1 LIILL
6 AILTGIYATYW
17 RKKKDH
23 KPFPY
28 DHFITVE
35 QNRMMR
41 FYRFANY
48 FTDVP
53 HLKGSVS
60 RRAWLGIFLG
70 SPQFEQKDT
79 QNYLVKRTFI
89 RTDDLF
95 WLWVRLSVITVLG
108 AIFIPF

>member
-1 LIILL
+1 MI
-6 AILTGIYATYW
+6 
-17 RKKKDH
+17 

-28 DHFITVE
+28 DHFISLE

-60 RRAWLGIFLG
+60 RRGWLGFVIGHRSSDKPVAQTYLDQDGHLFGQMIFFG
-70 SPQFEQKDT
+70 
-79 QNYLVKRTFI
+79 Y
-89 RTDDLF
+89 
-95 WLWVRLSVITVLG
+95 G
-108 AIFIPF
+108 

>member
-1 LIILL
+1 MSVLQEVLLSFRLLVSTYRDVQLLL
-6 AILTGIYATYW
+6 A
-17 RKKKDH
+17 KKRML

-28 DHFITVE
+28 DHFISLE

-60 RRAWLGIFLG
+60 RRAG
-70 SPQFEQKDT
+70 
-79 QNYLVKRTFI
+79 LVLRWDPRT
-89 RTDDLF
+89 
-95 WLWVRLSVITVLG
+95 SVNLLHNRI
-108 AIFIPF
+108 